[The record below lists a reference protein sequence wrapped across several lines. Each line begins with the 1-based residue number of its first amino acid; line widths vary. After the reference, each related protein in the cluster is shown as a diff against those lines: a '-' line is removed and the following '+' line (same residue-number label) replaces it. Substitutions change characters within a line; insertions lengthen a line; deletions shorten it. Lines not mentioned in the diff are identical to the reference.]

1 MRTLTWPDDPEP
13 QEPDA
18 ATLLEEENRRLREIM
33 QQQESTIQQLQ
44 GVLRCAAKVLAPYA
58 RGHR

>member
-1 MRTLTWPDDPEP
+1 MRTQWPDDPEP
-13 QEPDA
+13 PEPDA
-18 ATLLEEENRRLREIM
+18 AALLEEENRRLRATV
-33 QQQESTIQQLQ
+33 QELEGTVRNME

>member
-1 MRTLTWPDDPEP
+1 
-13 QEPDA
+13 
-18 ATLLEEENRRLREIM
+18 M